1 MAGGCGAQWV
11 ASAGGPPAAAA
22 AAAAACARRRRAGT
36 ARAASLSLR
45 RQPRAPRRGRCAAA
59 AASRPNPTSPRLQ
72 QTIQLTKRR
81 APGRPPAA
89 PVRPAPQR
97 ARGRRR
103 PRRLRLHPRG
113 GRDAAREHIA
123 GRGGLRGARGGA
135 TTRRE
140 KGWMWA
146 RHSPKTHVRAKRGT
160 PMRPPCRALPRDCG
174 DRGGGGVRAPEAP
187 KAAAAAARA
196 ALGAPGAAGG
206 RRVLQG
212 LQTALPRRAPPAC
225 SKRCTQQP
233 CAWQAALA
241 CRAAPACLSTLRL
254 TRTAFRTRAIPH
266 RARSARTPATT
277 RARRMCT
284 RTAATRPRATAS
296 AR

>member
-140 KGWMWA
+140 RDGCGRVTAQKRTCVQNVA
-146 RHSPKTHVRAKRGT
+146 RPCAPPAERCRATAGTERGGASAPLKR
-160 PMRPPCRALPRDCG
+160 PRPPPPR
-174 DRGGGGVRAPEAP
+174 RGRRSG
-187 KAAAAAARA
+187 
-196 ALGAPGAAGG
+196 
-206 RRVLQG
+206 RVLQG